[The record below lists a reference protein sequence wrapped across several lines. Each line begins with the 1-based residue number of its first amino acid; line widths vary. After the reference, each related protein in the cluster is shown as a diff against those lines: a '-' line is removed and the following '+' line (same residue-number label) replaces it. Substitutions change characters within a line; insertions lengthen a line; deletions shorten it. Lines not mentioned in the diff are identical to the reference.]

1 MSVWSDVLIGLA
13 FVAGGYWLIKTIYQ
27 WNRFRRSIYI
37 EIYSSYFEYAFRRK
51 NLVRLS
57 ESFYLN
63 NEFGKHKI
71 FYQIAQ
77 DKNDL
82 KDTND
87 YYLTIFG
94 SVAQDKNEKT
104 PQAYI
109 LILLPS
115 GIYVLNVKN
124 QSGKVV
130 LKKHGDY
137 KQYYTE
143 KGKKGQADK
152 QHEYLFKNPMDESRF
167 FAKRI
172 EQRIGA
178 TKIPV
183 RSVIIFPEHAE
194 ITWDGT
200 PENEIPII
208 HRKQL
213 IQTLKEE
220 NEKNERVLSDDQIDE
235 LYHLLADESIELE
248 KNS

>member
-71 FYQIAQ
+71 FYQI
-77 DKNDL
+77 
-82 KDTND
+82 
-87 YYLTIFG
+87 
-94 SVAQDKNEKT
+94 AQDKNEKT

-172 EQRIGA
+172 EQRIG
-178 TKIPV
+178 V
-183 RSVIIFPEHAE
+183 
-194 ITWDGT
+194 
-200 PENEIPII
+200 
-208 HRKQL
+208 
-213 IQTLKEE
+213 
-220 NEKNERVLSDDQIDE
+220 
-235 LYHLLADESIELE
+235 
-248 KNS
+248 

>member
-71 FYQIAQ
+71 LYQI
-77 DKNDL
+77 
-82 KDTND
+82 
-87 YYLTIFG
+87 
-94 SVAQDKNEKT
+94 AQDKNEKT
-104 PQAYI
+104 PQEYI

-124 QSGKVV
+124 QSGRVV
-130 LKKHGDY
+130 LRKHGDY
-137 KQYYTE
+137 KQYYIE
-143 KGKKGQADK
+143 KGKKGQVDK

-167 FAKRI
+167 FAKRM
-172 EQRIGA
+172 EQRIGDA
-178 TKIPV
+178 KIPV
-183 RSVIIFPEHAE
+183 RSVIIFPEHVE
-194 ITWDGT
+194 IT
-200 PENEIPII
+200 
-208 HRKQL
+208 
-213 IQTLKEE
+213 
-220 NEKNERVLSDDQIDE
+220 
-235 LYHLLADESIELE
+235 
-248 KNS
+248 

>member
-77 DKNDL
+77 DKN
-82 KDTND
+82 
-87 YYLTIFG
+87 
-94 SVAQDKNEKT
+94 EKT

-124 QSGKVV
+124 QRKGCSEETWRLQAILHGKREE
-130 LKKHGDY
+130 G
-137 KQYYTE
+137 T
-143 KGKKGQADK
+143 GGQTA
-152 QHEYLFKNPMDESRF
+152 
-167 FAKRI
+167 
-172 EQRIGA
+172 
-178 TKIPV
+178 
-183 RSVIIFPEHAE
+183 
-194 ITWDGT
+194 
-200 PENEIPII
+200 
-208 HRKQL
+208 
-213 IQTLKEE
+213 
-220 NEKNERVLSDDQIDE
+220 
-235 LYHLLADESIELE
+235 
-248 KNS
+248 

>member
-1 MSVWSDVLIGLA
+1 M
-13 FVAGGYWLIKTIYQ
+13 AGGYWLIKTIYQ

-51 NLVRLS
+51 NLIRLS

-77 DKNDL
+77 GKND
-82 KDTND
+82 
-87 YYLTIFG
+87 
-94 SVAQDKNEKT
+94 KT

-109 LILLPS
+109 LILIPS

-143 KGKKGQADK
+143 KGKNRRLVEGTNSSIRMSISGSFCSIRLWKI
-152 QHEYLFKNPMDESRF
+152 SRF
-167 FAKRI
+167 DSP
-172 EQRIGA
+172 GM
-178 TKIPV
+178 
-183 RSVIIFPEHAE
+183 
-194 ITWDGT
+194 
-200 PENEIPII
+200 
-208 HRKQL
+208 L
-213 IQTLKEE
+213 
-220 NEKNERVLSDDQIDE
+220 
-235 LYHLLADESIELE
+235 
-248 KNS
+248 NSSG

>member
-77 DKNDL
+77 DKN
-82 KDTND
+82 
-87 YYLTIFG
+87 
-94 SVAQDKNEKT
+94 EKT

-109 LILLPS
+109 LILLTS
-115 GIYVLNVKN
+115 GIYVLNVKK

>member
-57 ESFYLN
+57 ESFYL
-63 NEFGKHKI
+63 
-71 FYQIAQ
+71 
-77 DKNDL
+77 
-82 KDTND
+82 
-87 YYLTIFG
+87 
-94 SVAQDKNEKT
+94 KNEKT